1 MISYLFMNNKKIDK
15 EYLLN
20 IFTNNFGLEIVDN
33 TKERTSLGNT
43 EMLVDIDKK
52 YITILLFDEL
62 INIKSI
68 KKYLLEKLSWTTFK
82 KNSKN
87 HLESTVK

>member
-68 KKYLLEKLSWTTFK
+68 KKYLLEKLS
-82 KNSKN
+82 
-87 HLESTVK
+87 